1 MEKKKE
7 KEKAGGSDEKC
18 REKKDHAYTST
29 IIVQT
34 KSVKGVFVSPPYILP
49 TFDAS
54 VCKKK
59 SDK

>member
-1 MEKKKE
+1 MRGQK
-7 KEKAGGSDEKC
+7 
-18 REKKDHAYTST
+18 KKDHAYTST